1 MKREIIKNIESAKT
15 ETDLLAIRRQIGEAQ
30 KVLTDN
36 DVKELFN
43 KLAIKSKKL
52 INPKPLEPR
61 NNFTNI
67 F

>member
-43 KLAIKSKKL
+43 KLANKSKKL
-52 INPKPLEPR
+52 INPKPR

-67 F
+67 K